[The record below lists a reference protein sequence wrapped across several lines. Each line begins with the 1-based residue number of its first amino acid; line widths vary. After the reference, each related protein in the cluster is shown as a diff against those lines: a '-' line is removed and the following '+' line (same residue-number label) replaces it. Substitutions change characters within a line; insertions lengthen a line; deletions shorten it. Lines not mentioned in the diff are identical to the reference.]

1 MVITIVASLI
11 ALVLSLLF
19 GVVYLDFLKK
29 KLYNQPIL
37 KDAPKTHAKKSGT
50 PTTGGVMIIS
60 AIIISSLI
68 ALPMEQVTSTKAFLI
83 LLTLIFFT
91 LTGFQDDMQKIT
103 KNENKGLS
111 PKGKLFLQVAIA
123 VLPTLYMFLNKMTT
137 ISIANFEIDL
147 SWFYPIF
154 SVFVITGAS
163 NAVNLTDGLDGLA
176 SSNCTIA
183 FIACAILAIYAGNA
197 DIAIICAATA
207 GACLGFL
214 YFNRHPAQVFMGDT
228 GSLALG
234 GLLGT
239 VAVIGKF
246 ELFLL
251 FFGIIFITETLSV
264 ILQVTSFKLTGKR
277 IFKMSP
283 IHHHFELLGW
293 NETKIVTVF
302 STVTFIFSAIGLTL
316 FYLTKTGLI

>member
-1 MVITIVASLI
+1 MIITIVAGLI

-37 KDAPKTHAKKSGT
+37 EDAPERHAQKIGT
-50 PTTGGVMIIS
+50 PTTGGVTIIL
-60 AIIISSLI
+60 AIIVASLI
-68 ALPMEQVTSTKAFLI
+68 ALPMQQVTTTQAFLI
-83 LLTLIFFT
+83 LLTLIFFAM
-91 LTGFQDDMQKIT
+91 TGFQDDMQKIT
-103 KNENKGLS
+103 KNQNKGLS
-111 PKGKLFLQVAIA
+111 PKGKLFLQIVIA
-123 VLPTLYMFLNKMTT
+123 ALPTLYLFLNKMTT
-137 ISIANFEIDL
+137 VSIAGYSFDL
-147 SWFYPIF
+147 AWFYPLF
-154 SVFVITGAS
+154 SLFVITGAS

-176 SSNCTIA
+176 GSNCVIA
-183 FIACAILAIYAGNA
+183 FAGCAILSLLLGNA
-197 DIAIICAATA
+197 DIAIICAATT

-214 YFNRHPAQVFMGDT
+214 YFNRYPAQVFMGDT

-239 VAVIGKF
+239 VAVMGKF
-246 ELFLL
+246 ELFLAFL
-251 FFGIIFITETLSV
+251 GVIFIVETLSV

-293 NETKIVTVF
+293 SENKIVFVF
-302 STVTFIFSAIGLTL
+302 SFVTLLATFLALAIFYTAKIG
-316 FYLTKTGLI
+316 II